1 MCFYAY
7 VLRYDVI
14 CWHKKYYVLTSIF
27 VCKCTYVPIVTVHMN
42 CYQIWWRRRK
52 CPTFMPLL
60 LRSHVLSLVTWRSK
74 LFFNLVHV
82 LPDFFFCVDFEWK
95 LLYQGDEI
103 IIFIVTWLSRPNLTS
118 FVSLPEYVIMQLTS
132 PHRVVMLYFPRVNN
146 DHHPELSGWFFF
158 WLGYDMMWHW
168 ASKIVQRI
176 ISVIVNIMISHLWWV
191 GCDALMMIS

>member
-1 MCFYAY
+1 M
-7 VLRYDVI
+7 
-14 CWHKKYYVLTSIF
+14 
-27 VCKCTYVPIVTVHMN
+27 
-42 CYQIWWRRRK
+42 
-52 CPTFMPLL
+52 L
-60 LRSHVLSLVTWRSK
+60 LRSYVLSLVAWRRK

-82 LPDFFFCVDFEWK
+82 LPDFFLRQFRTKVTSLPRWN
-95 LLYQGDEI
+95 I
-103 IIFIVTWLSRPNLTS
+103 IIIVTWLSRPNLIS
-118 FVSLPEYVIMQLTS
+118 FALLSEYVITRITS